1 MQTVPPLV
9 GFNNNVRYHGRRFHI
24 QTEDSGVNRP
34 HIITHLFADGG
45 HIIKTLRTD
54 YSEYVSDPDRA
65 NVVHRLM
72 REQHLA
78 MALDLRDGRLDP
90 TIDRLLAPAASAGEP
105 APARASGP
113 SAAAAPAPVP
123 ASAAAEASSPE
134 PAETAAPAGASAP
147 ERGPEPDA
155 TGAPAATDPRRRSG
169 KPKPRPSL
177 PQRKRSRPSVVLPN
191 RPGGESIFGVAP
203 QESLDDVI
211 LTYASTA
218 KAVPS
223 SRRGKP

>member
-1 MQTVPPLV
+1 MQTSPPLV
-9 GFNNNVRYHGRRFHI
+9 GFNNNVRYRGRRFHI

-54 YSEYVSDPDRA
+54 YSEHVGSADRPQL
-65 NVVHRLM
+65 VHRLM

-90 TIDRLLAPAASAGEP
+90 TIDRLLAAPASAVQAP
-105 APARASGP
+105 APPPTSALP
-113 SAAAAPAPVP
+113 PAAAAGPDEATAP
-123 ASAAAEASSPE
+123 ASSQTRAAA
-134 PAETAAPAGASAP
+134 
-147 ERGPEPDA
+147 
-155 TGAPAATDPRRRSG
+155 AATASVTPDQTRDAEADPARETEPRKRSA
-169 KPKPRPSL
+169 KPKARPSL

-191 RPGGESIFGVAP
+191 RPSGESIFGAAP

-211 LTYASTA
+211 LTYASAA
-218 KAVPS
+218 KAAPS
-223 SRRGKP
+223 SRRGKT